1 MSDEQYKSL
10 LIINESKDASITLYI
25 YASCD
30 FVCWMSFRS
39 KIIPPGEKYLHR
51 SKDSFKFKLVA
62 RFKDKPKQTLLKP
75 KTWYAEKLF
84 KVTEDL
90 RLTEGKLEDFPSEKQ
105 VCLRKLQRD
114 KELNTTSGKRN
125 LYAILGLD
133 MDQIRHMPREEQKE
147 AIKKGFREQIKR
159 WHPDKNFGDE
169 DIAKEIIMAQAVLLD
184 DERRARYHNEADYD
198 KGWLHLS
205 RWRAIFNP
213 ERFTIEQKKAYKKR
227 MRMFAASLGIA
238 FGGIVLTAVTAGL
251 AVPAVVPG
259 GVIGCALMG
268 GGLQSLP
275 HTVNEKSVVTEEC
288 DTKKWLL
295 KAGIGFVSG
304 AAIGGARVGITAG
317 VVGLGSSAMKSAAVT
332 MGQYVGIGAGTGA
345 VGGAVSSIASD
356 AGRKFVDGEEVT
368 LKQAV
373 CRVAFGA
380 TIGAVTGIEVG
391 AVSKAVVSGRISAA
405 TTNIKGDVGEH
416 VAMLTGGRRL
426 GNALARKV
434 LPALTESGAESVMGT
449 AAQFVEERLDD
460 SVENQSPGQ
469 HLVRGAVNS
478 LCNAIKVGVRD
489 TAAGLLSHAGNEIIV
504 SKKVK
509 KSSDVDKT
517 ERHRLKG
524 KMRQKLSLENN
535 EHRVKYQESTCS
547 ATYQPLESEKLLEDE
562 MYPSPTIYEEADVP
576 SEQMDPLS
584 ANEYVNPVVDIDG
597 EVGLNDSRGQV
608 KHERFEENKEHL
620 IKLGESAY
628 SPTNQPLESDQLLE
642 NETSPLSV
650 VSEEACVLEKRESD
664 QREDIK
670 IKYISEGAWISRM
683 IVSFFLD
690 GKKTT
695 QPVSEIDDSVENQSP
710 GQHLVRGATNLGCN
724 AIKVGV
730 RDTATGLLTH
740 AKNEV
745 IVSKG
750 VKKSSDVDK
759 TERSC
764 LKREERQKLS
774 LENNENLVKYQESN
788 CSATYQPLESE
799 KLLEDETAVVSEEA
813 CVLEEHESDQLEDM
827 DIKYIS
833 DGKWTSRMI
842 VSFFLDGKKTMQ
854 QVSGSGKF
862 VTIPSRARDIEVKF
876 QVRRP
881 FWGDVMKYNRF
892 KEAWFQPYE
901 PHVFGYEK
909 PTNRTFTISGNL
921 WWEAVMG
928 VTDEHHDET
937 KEL

>member
-10 LIINESKDASITLYI
+10 LIVNESKDASITLYI
-25 YASCD
+25 YASWD

-39 KIIPPGEKYLHR
+39 KIILPGEKYLYR
-51 SKDSFKFKLVA
+51 SKNSFKFELVA
-62 RFKDKPKQTLLKP
+62 RFEDKSKQTLLKP
-75 KTWYAEKLF
+75 KTWDADKLL

-90 RLTEGKLEDFPSEKQ
+90 CLTEGKLEDFPSEKR

-169 DIAKEIIMAQAVLLD
+169 DIAKEIIMAHEVLLD
-184 DERRARYHNEADYD
+184 DEMRARYHNEADYD
-198 KGWLHLS
+198 KGWLSPS

-213 ERFTIEQKKAYKKR
+213 ERFTVEQKKTYEKR
-227 MRMFAASLGIA
+227 MKMFALSLGITI
-238 FGGIVLTAVTAGL
+238 GGIVLTAVTAGL
-251 AVPAVVPG
+251 AAPAVVTVG
-259 GVIGCALMG
+259 GVLGSAMIGA
-268 GGLQSLP
+268 GLQSLQ

-288 DTKKWLL
+288 DTTKWLV
-295 KAGIGFVSG
+295 KDGIGFVLG
-304 AAIGGARVGITAG
+304 AVIGLAAVGITAG
-317 VVGLGSSAMKSAAVT
+317 VAGLGKSAMESTAVK
-332 MGQYVGIGAGTGA
+332 MGQYIKIGAGTGA
-345 VGGAVSSIASD
+345 AGGAVSSVASD

-373 CRVAFGA
+373 CHVALSAF
-380 TIGAVTGIEVG
+380 IGAVAGTAGGAITKAFVSGETSATTANIKVEVG
-391 AVSKAVVSGRISAA
+391 EQIAI
-405 TTNIKGDVGEH
+405 
-416 VAMLTGGRRL
+416 LTGARRL
-426 GNALARKV
+426 VKV
-434 LPALTESGAESVMGT
+434 LAKNIPRALTKSGTEAVMQT
-449 AAQFVEERLDD
+449 AGQFVVERLDD
-460 SVENQSPGQ
+460 SVENQSLGQ
-469 HLVRGAVNS
+469 HLVKGARKTP
-478 LCNAIKVGVRD
+478 KVGVRESV
-489 TAAGLLSHAGNEIIV
+489 TGLLSEAKNKIKV
-504 SKKVK
+504 SKRVK
-509 KSSDVDKT
+509 KYSNDDKSGRLGNKRV
-517 ERHRLKG
+517 ERLKI
-524 KMRQKLSLENN
+524 SLENN
-535 EHRVKYQESTCS
+535 EHLVKYEESSCS
-547 ATYQPLESEKLLEDE
+547 ATYQPL
-562 MYPSPTIYEEADVP
+562 VP
-576 SEQMDPLS
+576 SEQMDPPS

-620 IKLGESAY
+620 IKLGESAC

-642 NETSPLSV
+642 NETSPLPV

-695 QPVSEIDDSVENQSP
+695 Q
-710 GQHLVRGATNLGCN
+710 
-724 AIKVGV
+724 
-730 RDTATGLLTH
+730 
-740 AKNEV
+740 
-745 IVSKG
+745 
-750 VKKSSDVDK
+750 
-759 TERSC
+759 
-764 LKREERQKLS
+764 
-774 LENNENLVKYQESN
+774 
-788 CSATYQPLESE
+788 
-799 KLLEDETAVVSEEA
+799 
-813 CVLEEHESDQLEDM
+813 
-827 DIKYIS
+827 
-833 DGKWTSRMI
+833 
-842 VSFFLDGKKTMQ
+842 

-892 KEAWFQPYE
+892 REAWFRPYE
-901 PHVFGYEK
+901 PHVFRYDK

-928 VTDEHHDET
+928 VTNEYHDET

>member
-1 MSDEQYKSL
+1 
-10 LIINESKDASITLYI
+10 
-25 YASCD
+25 
-30 FVCWMSFRS
+30 
-39 KIIPPGEKYLHR
+39 
-51 SKDSFKFKLVA
+51 
-62 RFKDKPKQTLLKP
+62 
-75 KTWYAEKLF
+75 
-84 KVTEDL
+84 
-90 RLTEGKLEDFPSEKQ
+90 
-105 VCLRKLQRD
+105 
-114 KELNTTSGKRN
+114 
-125 LYAILGLD
+125 
-133 MDQIRHMPREEQKE
+133 
-147 AIKKGFREQIKR
+147 
-159 WHPDKNFGDE
+159 
-169 DIAKEIIMAQAVLLD
+169 MAHEVLLD
-184 DERRARYHNEADYD
+184 DEMRARYHNEADYQ
-198 KGWLHLS
+198 KGWLSLS
-205 RWRAIFNP
+205 RWRAILKP
-213 ERFTIEQKKAYKKR
+213 ELFTIEQQKAYKKR
-227 MRMFAASLGIA
+227 MIMSAASLGIVL
-238 FGGIVLTAVTAGL
+238 GGIVLTFFTAGL
-251 AVPAVVPG
+251 AAPAVVAAG
-259 GVIGCALMG
+259 GVLGGALTG
-268 GGLQSLP
+268 AGIQSLL
-275 HTVNEKSVVTEEC
+275 HTVNEKSVVTGEC
-288 DTKKWLL
+288 DTKQWLL

-332 MGQYVGIGAGTGA
+332 MGRYVRIGAGTGA

-380 TIGAVTGIEVG
+380 TIGVAMGTAGG

-405 TTNIKGDVGEH
+405 TTNIEGDVGEQ
-416 VAMLTGGRRL
+416 VAILTGGKRL
-426 GNALARKV
+426 GKALARKV

-620 IKLGESAY
+620 IKLGESAC

-642 NETSPLSV
+642 NETSPLPV

-664 QREDIK
+664 QREEIK

-695 QPVSEIDDSVENQSP
+695 
-710 GQHLVRGATNLGCN
+710 
-724 AIKVGV
+724 
-730 RDTATGLLTH
+730 
-740 AKNEV
+740 
-745 IVSKG
+745 
-750 VKKSSDVDK
+750 
-759 TERSC
+759 
-764 LKREERQKLS
+764 
-774 LENNENLVKYQESN
+774 
-788 CSATYQPLESE
+788 
-799 KLLEDETAVVSEEA
+799 
-813 CVLEEHESDQLEDM
+813 
-827 DIKYIS
+827 
-833 DGKWTSRMI
+833 
-842 VSFFLDGKKTMQ
+842 Q

-892 KEAWFQPYE
+892 REAWFRPYE
-901 PHVFGYEK
+901 PHVFRYDK

-928 VTDEHHDET
+928 VTNEYHEET

>member
-10 LIINESKDASITLYI
+10 LIVNESKDASITLYL
-25 YASCD
+25 YSSLD
-30 FVCWMSFRS
+30 FLYLISFSS
-39 KIIPPGEKYLHR
+39 KIILPGQKYLYR

-62 RFKDKPKQTLLKP
+62 RFEDKPKQTLLKP
-75 KTWYAEKLF
+75 RTWDADKLL

-90 RLTEGKLEDFPSEKQ
+90 RLTEGKLEDFPSEKR

-169 DIAKEIIMAQAVLLD
+169 DIAKEIIMAHEVLLD
-184 DERRARYHNEADYD
+184 DEMRARYHNEADYD
-198 KGWLHLS
+198 KGWLSPS

-213 ERFTIEQKKAYKKR
+213 ERFTVEQKKTYEKR
-227 MRMFAASLGIA
+227 MIMFALSLGITI
-238 FGGIVLTAVTAGL
+238 GGIVLTAVTAGL
-251 AVPAVVPG
+251 AAPAVVTVG
-259 GVIGCALMG
+259 GVLGSAMIGA
-268 GGLQSLP
+268 GLQSLQ
-275 HTVNEKSVVTEEC
+275 HTVNEKSVATEEC
-288 DTKKWLL
+288 DTTKWLV
-295 KAGIGFVSG
+295 KDGIGFVLG
-304 AAIGGARVGITAG
+304 AVIGLAAVGITAG
-317 VVGLGSSAMKSAAVT
+317 VAGLGKSAMESTAVK
-332 MGQYVGIGAGTGA
+332 MGQYIKIGAGTGA
-345 VGGAVSSIASD
+345 AGGAVSSVASD

-373 CRVAFGA
+373 CHVALSAF
-380 TIGAVTGIEVG
+380 IGAVAGTAGGAITKAFVSGETSATTANIKVEVG
-391 AVSKAVVSGRISAA
+391 EQIAI
-405 TTNIKGDVGEH
+405 
-416 VAMLTGGRRL
+416 LTGARRL
-426 GNALARKV
+426 VKV
-434 LPALTESGAESVMGT
+434 LAKNIPRALTKSGTEAVMQT
-449 AAQFVEERLDD
+449 ASQFVVERLDD
-460 SVENQSPGQ
+460 SVENQSLGQ
-469 HLVRGAVNS
+469 HLVKGARKTP
-478 LCNAIKVGVRD
+478 KVGVRESV
-489 TAAGLLSHAGNEIIV
+489 TGLLSEAKNKIKV
-504 SKKVK
+504 SKRVK
-509 KSSDVDKT
+509 KYSNDDKSGRLGNKRV
-517 ERHRLKG
+517 ERLKI
-524 KMRQKLSLENN
+524 SLENN
-535 EHRVKYQESTCS
+535 EHLVKYEESSCS
-547 ATYQPLESEKLLEDE
+547 ATYQSL
-562 MYPSPTIYEEADVP
+562 VP

-620 IKLGESAY
+620 IKLGESAC

-642 NETSPLSV
+642 NETSPLPV

-695 QPVSEIDDSVENQSP
+695 Q
-710 GQHLVRGATNLGCN
+710 
-724 AIKVGV
+724 
-730 RDTATGLLTH
+730 
-740 AKNEV
+740 
-745 IVSKG
+745 
-750 VKKSSDVDK
+750 
-759 TERSC
+759 
-764 LKREERQKLS
+764 
-774 LENNENLVKYQESN
+774 
-788 CSATYQPLESE
+788 
-799 KLLEDETAVVSEEA
+799 
-813 CVLEEHESDQLEDM
+813 
-827 DIKYIS
+827 
-833 DGKWTSRMI
+833 
-842 VSFFLDGKKTMQ
+842 

-892 KEAWFQPYE
+892 REAWFRPYE
-901 PHVFGYEK
+901 PHVFRYDK

-928 VTDEHHDET
+928 VTNEYHDET

>member
-10 LIINESKDASITLYI
+10 LIVNESKDASITLYL
-25 YASCD
+25 YSSLD
-30 FVCWMSFRS
+30 FLYLISFSS
-39 KIIPPGEKYLHR
+39 KIILPGQKYLYR

-62 RFKDKPKQTLLKP
+62 RFEDKPKQTLLKP
-75 KTWYAEKLF
+75 RTWDADKLL

-90 RLTEGKLEDFPSEKQ
+90 RLTEGKLEDFPSEKR

-169 DIAKEIIMAQAVLLD
+169 DIAKEIIMAHEVLLD
-184 DERRARYHNEADYD
+184 DEMRARYHNEADYD
-198 KGWLHLS
+198 KGWLSPS

-213 ERFTIEQKKAYKKR
+213 ERFTVEQKKTYEKR
-227 MRMFAASLGIA
+227 MKMFALSLGITI
-238 FGGIVLTAVTAGL
+238 GGIVLTAVTAGL
-251 AVPAVVPG
+251 AAPAVVTVG
-259 GVIGCALMG
+259 GVLGSAMIGA
-268 GGLQSLP
+268 GLQSLQ

-288 DTKKWLL
+288 DTTKWLV
-295 KAGIGFVSG
+295 KDGIGFVLG
-304 AAIGGARVGITAG
+304 AVIGLAAVGITAG
-317 VVGLGSSAMKSAAVT
+317 VAGLGKSAMESTAVK
-332 MGQYVGIGAGTGA
+332 MGQYIKIGAGTGA
-345 VGGAVSSIASD
+345 AGGAVSSVASD

-373 CRVAFGA
+373 CHVALSAF
-380 TIGAVTGIEVG
+380 IGAVAGTAGGAITKAFVSGETSATTANIKVEVG
-391 AVSKAVVSGRISAA
+391 EQIAI
-405 TTNIKGDVGEH
+405 
-416 VAMLTGGRRL
+416 LTGARRL
-426 GNALARKV
+426 VKV
-434 LPALTESGAESVMGT
+434 LAKNIPRALTKSGTEAVMQT
-449 AAQFVEERLDD
+449 AGQFVVERLDD
-460 SVENQSPGQ
+460 SVENQSLGQ
-469 HLVRGAVNS
+469 HLVKGARKTP
-478 LCNAIKVGVRD
+478 KVGVRESV
-489 TAAGLLSHAGNEIIV
+489 TGLLSEAKNKIKV
-504 SKKVK
+504 SKRVK
-509 KSSDVDKT
+509 KYSNDDKSVRLDNKRV
-517 ERHRLKG
+517 ERLKI
-524 KMRQKLSLENN
+524 SLENN
-535 EHRVKYQESTCS
+535 EHLVKYEESSCS
-547 ATYQPLESEKLLEDE
+547 ATYQPL
-562 MYPSPTIYEEADVP
+562 VP

-620 IKLGESAY
+620 IKLGESAC

-695 QPVSEIDDSVENQSP
+695 Q
-710 GQHLVRGATNLGCN
+710 
-724 AIKVGV
+724 
-730 RDTATGLLTH
+730 
-740 AKNEV
+740 
-745 IVSKG
+745 
-750 VKKSSDVDK
+750 
-759 TERSC
+759 
-764 LKREERQKLS
+764 
-774 LENNENLVKYQESN
+774 
-788 CSATYQPLESE
+788 
-799 KLLEDETAVVSEEA
+799 
-813 CVLEEHESDQLEDM
+813 
-827 DIKYIS
+827 
-833 DGKWTSRMI
+833 
-842 VSFFLDGKKTMQ
+842 

-862 VTIPSRARDIEVKF
+862 VTIPSRAKDIEVKF

-892 KEAWFQPYE
+892 RETWFRPYE
-901 PHVFGYEK
+901 PHVFRYDK

-928 VTDEHHDET
+928 VTNEYHDET